1 MALPIANAP
10 ADENAEE
17 GTAATFNL
25 QVNNLYRTQQQM
37 IIIQQ
42 NEDAERLR
50 VEAERRHAEI
60 LEMARSQARVEMT
73 ELEQHADAQHRARL
87 NVIGDRMGF
96 VFQELQQQ
104 LLETQAALRDRSLE
118 LDQATR
124 DAQTLRMQNLQLES
138 QGGMILESEARL
150 RAHFEQNEHS
160 LANLRITYERNREMQ
175 LEFLGDEFRE
185 HMQYEENMFTY
196 AMYEEEQACDALIQD
211 LAESNQRLQTEL
223 IEERTASAGASH
235 QQATTSTSA
244 MPPGLGVPESSLP
257 QGGAAAASRSHVH
270 DAKLPDPFKIPDSL
284 KGIFEKKPQ
293 KFNLGNATPASQSP
307 SDMQEAL
314 AQALKT
320 IASKDDSKPKTKEA
334 ETIKMPDFPSAET
347 YRSWKTAVR
356 EAIRAASDHPDEA
369 FAWVQAVYEKGASAE
384 TLRDAGKFLT
394 LDTKILAA
402 LSRVAKGEL
411 ARQILN
417 YKETEAAHGRA
428 VRGRQVLL
436 MFELFSKQ
444 TKK

>member
-37 IIIQQ
+37 FIIQQ

-87 NVIGDRMGF
+87 NVIGDRMDF

-160 LANLRITYERNREMQ
+160 LVNLRVTYERNREMQ
-175 LEFLGDEFRE
+175 LGFLGDEFRE

-196 AMYEEEQACDALIQD
+196 AMHEEEQACDALD
-211 LAESNQRLQTEL
+211 S
-223 IEERTASAGASH
+223 G
-235 QQATTSTSA
+235 
-244 MPPGLGVPESSLP
+244 SS
-257 QGGAAAASRSHVH
+257 
-270 DAKLPDPFKIPDSL
+270 
-284 KGIFEKKPQ
+284 
-293 KFNLGNATPASQSP
+293 
-307 SDMQEAL
+307 
-314 AQALKT
+314 
-320 IASKDDSKPKTKEA
+320 
-334 ETIKMPDFPSAET
+334 
-347 YRSWKTAVR
+347 R
-356 EAIRAASDHPDEA
+356 E
-369 FAWVQAVYEKGASAE
+369 
-384 TLRDAGKFLT
+384 
-394 LDTKILAA
+394 
-402 LSRVAKGEL
+402 
-411 ARQILN
+411 
-417 YKETEAAHGRA
+417 
-428 VRGRQVLL
+428 
-436 MFELFSKQ
+436 
-444 TKK
+444 